1 MIPTTLRRLLIR
13 LAAPA
18 LLVTTGLAL
27 PSGQAFAAVMAD
39 GYLNHNGPCLMLKQH
54 DGDQYA
60 VVGDTRGLRGG
71 DHVRLEGRVV
81 SDPGCGAP
89 GLEVI
94 QVRSLWRDDE
104 HRVMLYN
111 RDRDRDFERWA
122 ERSGRLGERRDYDQ
136 QIERPDRGGH
146 YVYSGPH
153 RRVTFVGKLHE
164 TAGGCATLETNHA
177 TLALD
182 GNLGDYQAGDW
193 VRVTGTFYDRDPN
206 APCGGPTVVISR
218 IGGR

>member
-18 LLVTTGLAL
+18 LLVATSLAL
-27 PSGQAFAAVMAD
+27 PAGQAFAAVMAD

-60 VVGDTRGLRGG
+60 LVGDTRGLRGG

-89 GLEVI
+89 GLEVT

-122 ERSGRLGERRDYDQ
+122 ERSGRPILTVGVSPRGRGPIAEQADVTV
-136 QIERPDRGGH
+136 PDPQR
-146 YVYSGPH
+146 
-153 RRVTFVGKLHE
+153 L
-164 TAGGCATLETNHA
+164 
-177 TLALD
+177 
-182 GNLGDYQAGDW
+182 
-193 VRVTGTFYDRDPN
+193 
-206 APCGGPTVVISR
+206 ISLLR
-218 IGGR
+218 QLIA